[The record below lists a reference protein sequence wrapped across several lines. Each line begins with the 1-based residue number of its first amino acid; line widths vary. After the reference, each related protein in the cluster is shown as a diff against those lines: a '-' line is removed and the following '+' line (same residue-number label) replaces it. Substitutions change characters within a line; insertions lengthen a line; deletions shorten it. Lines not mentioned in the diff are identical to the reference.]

1 MITNSMVKAVI
12 LNTLAI
18 SRQRGEQSYLPLP
31 SITTCHQAPSL
42 FLILHL
48 SVSIHFLMS
57 IFCFYPFSISNHSQI
72 QLVGVFTMIWRSEMR
87 LKFASASHKPGYAEY
102 LKCEAILLG
111 PTERTN
117 KHFNSWYLF
126 VDQLFNFSQGRDT
139 FPPLV

>member
-1 MITNSMVKAVI
+1 MIEGTDSVDNNDDNSDKNTLIMKTRVMKIRRMRIMMITSSMVKAVI

-57 IFCFYPFSISNHSQI
+57 IFCFYPFSISNHS
-72 QLVGVFTMIWRSEMR
+72 
-87 LKFASASHKPGYAEY
+87 
-102 LKCEAILLG
+102 
-111 PTERTN
+111 
-117 KHFNSWYLF
+117 
-126 VDQLFNFSQGRDT
+126 
-139 FPPLV
+139 